1 MNQILEEYNQEERP
15 KRTTPAEADVLEEVI
30 QGIREYFDKS
40 LDKILLYRFEREQYH
55 LLRKKWEAGSG
66 DLANKGPLDVY
77 GAEHLARLFGKF
89 SINSFTYLAGFFSCL
104 VDCSLLVCFYY
115 LATMPELIAQ
125 TNMDAQATSR
135 LREELAKFTLWLSKY
150 SEKFFSN
157 KYLTA
162 SNEYIERSRGVVNP
176 NPGTATSRLV

>member
-1 MNQILEEYNQEERP
+1 
-15 KRTTPAEADVLEEVI
+15 
-30 QGIREYFDKS
+30 
-40 LDKILLYRFEREQYH
+40 
-55 LLRKKWEAGSG
+55 
-66 DLANKGPLDVY
+66 
-77 GAEHLARLFGKF
+77 
-89 SINSFTYLAGFFSCL
+89 
-104 VDCSLLVCFYY
+104 
-115 LATMPELIAQ
+115 MPELIAQ